1 MIAAVPEGAGPYL
14 ALAIL
19 TFALH
24 ALAIGFVVAG
34 TAVVAL
40 AAARGRADAPIAAVT
55 RDWLPF
61 ALGLGITAG
70 VAPLLFVQLLYQPR
84 FYTANLILFVR
95 WLAIVPALI
104 VGFYALYL
112 GKTARVHAWSRRR
125 RAALDLV
132 ALVGF
137 VFVGWSWIENHALAL
152 ASPTTWAAQYQAA
165 SLRYADPAIA
175 PRLVLWLG
183 AAAAVWPAGVLVI
196 MRPSAS
202 AARGLAAVATVGV
215 AVAIAGGAWWAGA
228 VEGPT
233 AVSTLATPWLIAAA
247 VLSMLAVALW
257 WWALR
262 RGGGLRA
269 AIVGATA
276 GAMLAWAVARE
287 ASRVTAIDPRLAA
300 RVAAAGGVVTFV
312 ISLAI
317 GAAAITWCLRLVRRA
332 APPT

>member
-14 ALAIL
+14 ALAIV

-40 AAARGRADAPIAAVT
+40 AAARGRADAPIAAAT

-84 FYTANLILFVR
+84 FYTANLLLFVR

-132 ALVGF
+132 ALVWCC
-137 VFVGWSWIENHALAL
+137 GWARRRRCGRPGSW
-152 ASPTTWAAQYQAA
+152 
-165 SLRYADPAIA
+165 
-175 PRLVLWLG
+175 
-183 AAAAVWPAGVLVI
+183 
-196 MRPSAS
+196 
-202 AARGLAAVATVGV
+202 
-215 AVAIAGGAWWAGA
+215 
-228 VEGPT
+228 
-233 AVSTLATPWLIAAA
+233 
-247 VLSMLAVALW
+247 
-257 WWALR
+257 
-262 RGGGLRA
+262 
-269 AIVGATA
+269 
-276 GAMLAWAVARE
+276 
-287 ASRVTAIDPRLAA
+287 
-300 RVAAAGGVVTFV
+300 
-312 ISLAI
+312 
-317 GAAAITWCLRLVRRA
+317 
-332 APPT
+332 